1 VQDKEAFVFS
11 LDNTRVF
18 RPLDN
23 KKAIYHNEMIGPS
36 FGGNSLGINS
46 FSLNEPEVGMSIPN
60 AKGTDNYFK
69 IPVDSKGF
77 NILTGDGKGRADIEM
92 TFSVS
97 QLLVYRV
104 VI

>member
-1 VQDKEAFVFS
+1 
-11 LDNTRVF
+11 
-18 RPLDN
+18 
-23 KKAIYHNEMIGPS
+23 MIGPS